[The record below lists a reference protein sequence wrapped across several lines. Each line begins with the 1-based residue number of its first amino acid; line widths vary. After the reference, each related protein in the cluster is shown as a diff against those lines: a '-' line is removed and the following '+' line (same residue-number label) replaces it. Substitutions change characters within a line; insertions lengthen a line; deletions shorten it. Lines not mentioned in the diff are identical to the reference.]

1 MLNIL
6 SYKSIVIYTLLTT
19 IMSIIIGGKYELGR
33 KIGEGMYGKIFLATN
48 KNTDEEVAVKIDSTI
63 LLRNEARIYNLF
75 VNSAGI
81 PKMRAFGKEGE
92 YNYMVM
98 DKLGSS
104 LDELKITHGGSLSLQ
119 ATILIGLQLI
129 KRVETIH
136 KKHII
141 HRDIK
146 PENFLLGSTDKTK
159 NFVYVIDFGL
169 SKLYSIQ
176 GKHVEMQTGRT
187 PIGTLDFISLNVH
200 KGFTPSRRDDIESI
214 GYILLYLLTGNLP
227 WIDIDDGK
235 KASSHSNQEES
246 IERKIFEIKNSCCL
260 WKISDNIPGEF
271 ITIIYYCRNLEYEE
285 TPDYSYLYN
294 LLKNLFSMKKFSV
307 EDLALPKAISDE
319 A

>member
-1 MLNIL
+1 
-6 SYKSIVIYTLLTT
+6 
-19 IMSIIIGGKYELGR
+19 MSIIIGGKYELGR

-136 KKHII
+136 K
-141 HRDIK
+141 
-146 PENFLLGSTDKTK
+146 
-159 NFVYVIDFGL
+159 
-169 SKLYSIQ
+169 
-176 GKHVEMQTGRT
+176 
-187 PIGTLDFISLNVH
+187 
-200 KGFTPSRRDDIESI
+200 
-214 GYILLYLLTGNLP
+214 
-227 WIDIDDGK
+227 
-235 KASSHSNQEES
+235 
-246 IERKIFEIKNSCCL
+246 
-260 WKISDNIPGEF
+260 
-271 ITIIYYCRNLEYEE
+271 
-285 TPDYSYLYN
+285 
-294 LLKNLFSMKKFSV
+294 
-307 EDLALPKAISDE
+307 
-319 A
+319 